1 MQSMTMGTREK
12 YAPTWGSLLF
22 RGIVSILF
30 AIVAFAWPGITL
42 AALVLLFGAYAF
54 VDGVTA
60 LVLAVQRGARPHR
73 WLLVLDGLFGI
84 GAGIVAVLWPGITLL
99 ALVFLI
105 GVRFVASGALEVAA
119 AVKLRGELQAPVLYG
134 LAGVASI
141 ILGILAFVLP
151 GVTAFVLLTMLAAFS
166 LVFGVMMIVLAFR
179 MRRPIHRMP
188 APAHA

>member
-1 MQSMTMGTREK
+1 MQSTTMDTRGR
-12 YAPTWGSLLF
+12 YAPKWTTLLF
-22 RGIVSILF
+22 RGIASIVF

-54 VDGVTA
+54 VDGISA

-84 GAGIVAVLWPGITLL
+84 GAGVVTLFWPGITLL
-99 ALVFLI
+99 ALIFVVGI
-105 GVRFVASGALEVAA
+105 RFVASGVLEVAT
-119 AVKLRGELQAPVLYG
+119 AVKLRDELQAPVLYG

-179 MRRPIHRMP
+179 MRRPIHRLP